1 LTFKDIIFVFEDIDA
16 CSDIVLSRDKETRM
30 KITLHQFQ
38 IIVSHLMIK
47 LKILQ
52 MSAVAAVVA
61 AVNSK
66 DYEKDKKDQ
75 EMLLDKLNL
84 SGLLNVLDGIV
95 DTPNRVIV
103 MTTNHPEKPIHMG
116 LIKAK
121 SAAEIQQYLAL
132 NELEILLGHSTIKP
146 RKTYLEQKCSE
157 CSTVDE
163 LLYSLE
169 GKFVEKQ
176 FLKVMMIQT

>member
-1 LTFKDIIFVFEDIDA
+1 MKLTFKDIIFVFENIDA
-16 CSDIVLSRDKETRM
+16 CSDTVLSRNKET
-30 KITLHQFQ
+30 KNVTLHQFQ

-66 DYEKDKKDQ
+66 NYEKDKKDQ

-95 DTPNRVIV
+95 DILIV
-103 MTTNHPEKPIHMG
+103 
-116 LIKAK
+116 
-121 SAAEIQQYLAL
+121 
-132 NELEILLGHSTIKP
+132 
-146 RKTYLEQKCSE
+146 
-157 CSTVDE
+157 
-163 LLYSLE
+163 
-169 GKFVEKQ
+169 
-176 FLKVMMIQT
+176 